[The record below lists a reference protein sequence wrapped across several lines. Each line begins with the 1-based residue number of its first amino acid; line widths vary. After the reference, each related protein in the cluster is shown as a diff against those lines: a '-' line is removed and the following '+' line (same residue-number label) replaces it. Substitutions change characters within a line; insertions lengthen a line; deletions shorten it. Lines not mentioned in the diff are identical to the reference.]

1 MAQNYYVGSVTVRKR
16 EGKVGWYAYYRDGS
30 GTQRL
35 RRLKT
40 RNLHEARARAL
51 LISEA
56 LNSGTDQR
64 LEQVRDNRRVT
75 FQEAVD
81 LYLAQCE
88 LAERSLKE
96 DRTRLL
102 RICQD
107 WGEIPI
113 STINSGHIE
122 SWLAKNKR
130 KSKWSSAT
138 RNRYLSAIKQVFK
151 KAHGLNYFAENSALP
166 LKATKEDENIP
177 EPLTDDVVAALLEVL
192 PEYAR
197 YMVCI
202 LVDTGLRMSELH
214 RIRWQDVDTAGR
226 RLNIYKSKS
235 KQFRVV
241 PMTPRLAALFNSLR
255 TGNQWLQSQSGPS
268 RKAIIW
274 PDDSSP
280 SAVVIPP
287 IDIKKSLIS
296 AAKKIGAAHIHPHQ
310 FRHTYATRL
319 MDQGVPM
326 EHIMALGGWK
336 SSAMAKRYARVNPV
350 HLQQHAD
357 RLEELPGSYPRR
369 LKTKAYASLRI

>member
-1 MAQNYYVGSVTVRKR
+1 MAKLYYVGNVTVKRR

-35 RRLKT
+35 RSLKT
-40 RNLHEARARAL
+40 RNLHEARARAQ

-56 LNSGTDQR
+56 LSSGTDQR
-64 LEQVRDNRRVT
+64 LEEVRDNRHVT
-75 FQEAVD
+75 FQEATN
-81 LYLAQCE
+81 LYLDQCE

-102 RICQD
+102 RICED

-113 STINSGHIE
+113 STISSGHIE

-151 KAHGLNYFAENSALP
+151 KAHGLNYIADNPALS
-166 LKATKEDENIP
+166 LKASKEEENIP
-177 EPLTDDVVAALLEVL
+177 EPLTDEVVATLLEVL

-197 YMVCI
+197 YIVCI

-214 RIRWQDVDTAGR
+214 RIRWQDVDTVGR
-226 RLNIYKSKS
+226 RLYICKSKS

-241 PMTPRLAALFNSLR
+241 PMTPRLSALFDSLR
-255 TGNQWLQSQSGPS
+255 SGHQWLQSQNGHS
-268 RKAIIW
+268 RKAIVW
-274 PDDSSP
+274 PDDSKP
-280 SAVVIPP
+280 SAVVITP
-287 IDIKKSLIS
+287 INIKKSLIS
-296 AAKKIGAAHIHPHQ
+296 AAKKIGADHIHPHQ

-350 HLQQHAD
+350 HLQKHAD
-357 RLEELPGSYPRR
+357 RLEELPGHTPDDLEPELNSP
-369 LKTKAYASLRI
+369 

>member
-1 MAQNYYVGSVTVRKR
+1 M
-16 EGKVGWYAYYRDGS
+16 
-30 GTQRL
+30 
-35 RRLKT
+35 
-40 RNLHEARARAL
+40 
-51 LISEA
+51 
-56 LNSGTDQR
+56 
-64 LEQVRDNRRVT
+64 RDNRRVK
-75 FQEAVD
+75 EAVD
-81 LYLAQCE
+81 LYLEQCE

-96 DRTRLL
+96 DRTRLF
-102 RICQD
+102 RICPD

-138 RNRYLSAIKQVFK
+138 RNRYLSAVKQVFK
-151 KAHGLNYFAENSALP
+151 KAHGLNYLAENPALP

-202 LVDTGLRMSELH
+202 LIDTGLRMGELH
-214 RIRWQDVDTAGR
+214 RIRWQDVDTTGR

-241 PMTPRLAALFNSLR
+241 PMTPGLAALFDSLR
-255 TGNQWLQSQSGPS
+255 TGQQWLQSQSGPS

-287 IDIKKSLIS
+287 IDTKKSLIS
-296 AAKKIGAAHIHPHQ
+296 AAKKIGAGHIHPHQ

-319 MDQGVPM
+319 LDQGVPM
-326 EHIMALGGWK
+326 EHIMALGGSK
-336 SSAMAKRYARVNPV
+336 SSAMAKRYASVYPV
-350 HLQQHAD
+350 HLQKHAD
-357 RLEELPGSYPRR
+357 RLEELTGHTPDDT
-369 LKTKAYASLRI
+369 KTKPTLP

>member
-35 RRLKT
+35 RSLKT

-102 RICQD
+102 RICQN

-151 KAHGLNYFAENSALP
+151 KAHGLNYLAENPAPP

-197 YMVCI
+197 
-202 LVDTGLRMSELH
+202 
-214 RIRWQDVDTAGR
+214 
-226 RLNIYKSKS
+226 
-235 KQFRVV
+235 
-241 PMTPRLAALFNSLR
+241 
-255 TGNQWLQSQSGPS
+255 
-268 RKAIIW
+268 
-274 PDDSSP
+274 
-280 SAVVIPP
+280 
-287 IDIKKSLIS
+287 
-296 AAKKIGAAHIHPHQ
+296 
-310 FRHTYATRL
+310 
-319 MDQGVPM
+319 
-326 EHIMALGGWK
+326 
-336 SSAMAKRYARVNPV
+336 
-350 HLQQHAD
+350 
-357 RLEELPGSYPRR
+357 
-369 LKTKAYASLRI
+369 

>member
-35 RRLKT
+35 RSLKT

-81 LYLAQCE
+81 LYLEQCE
-88 LAERSLKE
+88 LAARSLKE

-138 RNRYLSAIKQVFK
+138 RNRYLSAVKQVFK
-151 KAHGLNYFAENSALP
+151 KAHGLNYLAENPALP

-202 LVDTGLRMSELH
+202 LVDTGLRMGELH

-241 PMTPRLAALFNSLR
+241 PMTPRLATLFDSLR
-255 TGNQWLQSQSGPS
+255 TGHQWLQSQSGAS

-296 AAKKIGAAHIHPHQ
+296 AAKKIGAGHIHPHQ

-350 HLQQHAD
+350 HLQKHAD
-357 RLEELPGSYPRR
+357 RLEELPGHKPVEP
-369 LKTKAYASLRI
+369 